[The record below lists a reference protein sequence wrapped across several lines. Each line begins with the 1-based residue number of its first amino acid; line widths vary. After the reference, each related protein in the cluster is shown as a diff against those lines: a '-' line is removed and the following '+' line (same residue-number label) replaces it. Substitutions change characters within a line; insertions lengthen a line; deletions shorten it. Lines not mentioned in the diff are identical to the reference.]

1 MTHSAPFA
9 AVKWKQ
15 NFIIWFIWS
24 NFLCF
29 HSPWAAPTVCSSA
42 LLPTPQKSHKS
53 PAKQLISY
61 FIAMID
67 LPFLQSVFP
76 RYWQARD
83 SLQQMS
89 TRNIR
94 TSPNIIRAT
103 RFYCFL
109 YPRRLSWIWGRD
121 VFGSK
126 HIFSFYFTFFQ
137 TQIFRIIYFGVVSQN
152 FSRFTRRMND
162 NNIIIVRTSKE
173 APTSRAKVHPLSV
186 QPLDGARWGYINLGV
201 ASKEFIHPRKW
212 SPFQTTTR
220 RAIITAAAATHYLW
234 GINLTRNINLA
245 TQCPRV

>member
-29 HSPWAAPTVCSSA
+29 NSPWAAPTARSSA

-76 RYWQARD
+76 RYWQAGVGGWRLLGKEQGFSPTNEHAKHKNKSKYNSSNSILLLSLPPSEAD
-83 SLQQMS
+83 SEDEMWLAA
-89 TRNIR
+89 N
-94 TSPNIIRAT
+94 
-103 RFYCFL
+103 
-109 YPRRLSWIWGRD
+109 
-121 VFGSK
+121 
-126 HIFSFYFTFFQ
+126 IFSVFILLFFQ

-162 NNIIIVRTSKE
+162 NNIIIVRTKRGPHVPVGGSSFVSF
-173 APTSRAKVHPLSV
+173 AFGRRA
-186 QPLDGARWGYINLGV
+186 LGV
-201 ASKEFIHPRKW
+201 HKFGSCFKGIYSSSKVESLSDDDEASHNYG
-212 SPFQTTTR
+212 R
-220 RAIITAAAATHYLW
+220 RSNTIS
-234 GINLTRNINLA
+234 G
-245 TQCPRV
+245 V